1 MSDDDDVTVPAP
13 EVELP
18 RPAVDPVGPPDG
30 FTWNPDGEELA
41 KALVARAKAAGQSGG
56 RAPARRTGGSGTGG
70 SGGPGGWRRRR
81 APGAGW
87 SGPGSDDRDPQAVGS
102 AVDKLIGEHGWGEDL
117 AVHGAV
123 ARWDQLV
130 GPEVAAHVQPE
141 HYEDGVLSVRA
152 DSTAWATQVRLFA
165 AELVRRFNEEIGDG
179 SVTRVDVRG
188 PQAPSWR
195 RGPRSVPGRGPRDT
209 YG

>member
-1 MSDDDDVTVPAP
+1 MSDSDDVTVPRPDVDLPAP
-13 EVELP
+13 ATE
-18 RPAVDPVGPPDG
+18 PVGPADG

-41 KALVARAKAAGQSGG
+41 KALLARAKAAGRPGR
-56 RAPARRTGGSGTGG
+56 RAPSRKSGDGG
-70 SGGPGGWRRRR
+70 SGGRTWRRRR

-102 AVDKLIGEHGWGEDL
+102 AVDRLIGEHGWAEDI

-123 ARWDQLV
+123 ARWDHVV

-141 HYEDGVLSVRA
+141 HYEDGVLTVRA

-165 AELVRRFNEEIGDG
+165 AELVRRFNAEIGDG

>member
-13 EVELP
+13 GVDLP
-18 RPAVDPVGPPDG
+18 APATDPVGPADG

-41 KALVARAKAAGQSGG
+41 QALLARAKVAGRQGRRAPSPKSGRSGG
-56 RAPARRTGGSGTGG
+56 NK
-70 SGGPGGWRRRR
+70 WRSRYR

-102 AVDKLIGEHGWGEDL
+102 AVDRLIGEHGWAEDI

-123 ARWDQLV
+123 ARWDQIV

-141 HYEDGVLSVRA
+141 HYEDGVLTVRA

-165 AELVRRFNEEIGDG
+165 AELVRRFNADIGDG

>member
-13 EVELP
+13 GVDLP
-18 RPAVDPVGPPDG
+18 APATAPVGPADG
-30 FTWNPDGEELA
+30 FTWNPDGEDLA
-41 KALVARAKAAGQSGG
+41 QALVARAKAAGRKGG
-56 RAPARRTGGSGTGG
+56 RAPARKGGRSGTGTW
-70 SGGPGGWRRRR
+70 SSRYR

-87 SGPGSDDRDPQAVGS
+87 SGPGKDDRDPQAVGS
-102 AVDKLIGEHGWGEDL
+102 AVDRLIGEHGWAEDL

-123 ARWDQLV
+123 ARWDQIV

-141 HYEDGVLSVRA
+141 HYEDGVLTVRA

-165 AELVRRFNEEIGDG
+165 AELVRRFSTEIGDG